1 MKGIL
6 ALVSAIFM
14 LVNISS
20 CAENKAAQIPEP
32 FSKSSFIRE
41 TEAENENEYLSI
53 EHSVF
58 YNPDYTADE
67 VFAYFKEVVLS
78 SEYTENVENSGLVQ
92 KWILPIYY
100 IIEGDHSDEDKR
112 IITDFIN
119 ELNQIDGFPGMYP
132 VENGK
137 RPNFVM
143 NFMSSGELMQKMGS
157 AVNFEW
163 SDGISQFWFLLRVN
177 VICRAQI
184 GYDKS
189 MSNAVRP
196 AVLLEEIVNA
206 IGVSNDT
213 ETRKDSV
220 VYSEYT
226 ETDHLSEM
234 DWLILRILY
243 SDQIKCGMNEDECYA
258 AIKSIYY

>member
-1 MKGIL
+1 MKGLL
-6 ALVSAIFM
+6 ALFSAIFILANM
-14 LVNISS
+14 TS

-32 FSKSSFIRE
+32 FSKSSFVRE
-41 TEAENENEYLSI
+41 TEIENEYFSV
-53 EHSVF
+53 EHSAF

-78 SEYTENVENSGLVQ
+78 SEYTENEENSNLVQ

-100 IIEGDHSDEDKR
+100 SIEGDCSENDKK
-112 IITDFIN
+112 IITDFIS
-119 ELNQIDGFPGMYP
+119 ELNQIDGFPGMYT

-157 AVNFEW
+157 AVNFER

-177 VICRAQI
+177 VICGAKI

-189 MSNAVRP
+189 MSNAVRT

-213 ETRKDSV
+213 ESRKDSV

-243 SDQIKCGMNEDECYA
+243 SDEIKCGMNEDECYE
-258 AIKSIYY
+258 AIKRIYY